1 MRLIAVTYIR
11 RIALSNEGIRMA
23 TIDTDLFKP
32 ELVFFD
38 FEAEDRED
46 FFKKLGKE
54 LGDRGYI
61 KDTWYD
67 AITTREANYP
77 TGLACQ
83 AINVAIPHTDPEHLE
98 KPYIAV
104 IKPKKPVVFEYMA
117 GMGDPVPAELIVN
130 LGLLQ
135 HAEGQVAILQALMRV
150 FMDDAASADIL
161 AQDTPEGMVETM
173 VKYCVAE

>member
-1 MRLIAVTYIR
+1 MAVDI
-11 RIALSNEGIRMA
+11 
-23 TIDTDLFKP
+23 DLFKT

-46 FFKKLGKE
+46 FFKKLGAE
-54 LGDRGYI
+54 LDKRGYI

-98 KPYIAV
+98 KPYIAI
-104 IKPKKPVVFEYMA
+104 IKPKNPIVFEPMA
-117 GMGDPVPAELIVN
+117 NIGDPVPAEFIVN

-135 HAEGQVAILQALMRV
+135 HAEGQVAILQALMQV
-150 FMDDAASADIL
+150 FMDDAAVAEIM
-161 AQDTPEGMVETM
+161 AQDTPESMVATM
-173 VKYCVAE
+173 VKYCGE